1 MHRGCPESV
10 SLLNIPGQPPGGQ
23 QQTRFGLA
31 AKYQR
36 GQPELACRC
45 MSSAIGLQPNDN
57 EAWIP
62 SLLHRSYGPTGGS
75 REHECQYAWRA
86 PRLTCDTW
94 ALMDAS
100 VLQLACRTQT
110 AIRAVSWHAMP
121 HVRLNHSSN
130 PPAYSMRIDRLG
142 PREKRSSRLGA
153 GGTVS
158 TTRTLPSE
166 SNSWISVKPS
176 SGSASEVPS

>member
-75 REHECQYAWRA
+75 REHECQHAWRA
-86 PRLTCDTW
+86 LRLTCHTW
-94 ALMDAS
+94 ALMDAP

-110 AIRAVSWHAMP
+110 AIRAVSWYAMP
-121 HVRLNHSSN
+121 HVRLNHPPN
-130 PPAYSMRIDRLG
+130 PPAYSMPYRPTWPPGKAEQQVGRRGDGEHHARCR
-142 PREKRSSRLGA
+142 PSR
-153 GGTVS
+153 TV
-158 TTRTLPSE
+158 
-166 SNSWISVKPS
+166 
-176 SGSASEVPS
+176 GSL